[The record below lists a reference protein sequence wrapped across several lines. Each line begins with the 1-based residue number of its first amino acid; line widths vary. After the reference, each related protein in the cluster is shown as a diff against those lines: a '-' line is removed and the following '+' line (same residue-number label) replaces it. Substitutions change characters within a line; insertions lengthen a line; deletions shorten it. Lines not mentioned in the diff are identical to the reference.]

1 MIHTDRAIV
10 VEGKYDKIK
19 LSGMIDGV
27 IVCTGGFRIYKD
39 KEMQAMLRTL
49 ANKQGLAV
57 LTDSDAAGFQIRG
70 FIRNICGKEKIRIY
84 KDKEMQ
90 AMLRTLANK
99 QGLAVLTDSDAAGFQ
114 IRGFIRNICGKEK
127 IVDVYI
133 PDLYGKEKRKQHP
146 SKEGKL
152 GVEGIPEQLLQK
164 AFEEAGV
171 GVQQVQRAA
180 QPITKMDLFELGLS
194 GTADSAQ
201 RRKQLMRHLNL
212 PEHLTT
218 NALVTVLAA
227 LMTREEL
234 YSQCSSL
241 LMQEEE

>member
-1 MIHTDRAIV
+1 MGCFFGNIKEEKKKPA
-10 VEGKYDKIK
+10 YQNFDKQV
-19 LSGMIDGV
+19 S
-27 IVCTGGFRIYKD
+27 R
-39 KEMQAMLRTL
+39 
-49 ANKQGLAV
+49 
-57 LTDSDAAGFQIRG
+57 S
-70 FIRNICGKEKIRIY
+70 
-84 KDKEMQ
+84 
-90 AMLRTLANK
+90 
-99 QGLAVLTDSDAAGFQ
+99 
-114 IRGFIRNICGKEK
+114 ICGKEK

-201 RRKQLMRHLNL
+201 RRKQLMHRLNL

-227 LMTREEL
+227 LMTREQL
-234 YSQCSSL
+234 YSQCSAL
-241 LMQEEE
+241 LTQEEE

>member
-1 MIHTDRAIV
+1 MIRIREAV
-10 VEGKYDKIK
+10 LVEGRYDKNT
-19 LSGMIDGV
+19 LSQVVDTAIFE
-27 IVCTGGFRIYKD
+27 TGGFGILKD
-39 KEMQAMLRTL
+39 KERIEFLRQV
-49 ANKQGLAV
+49 AAKRGLV
-57 LTDSDAAGFQIRG
+57 IFTDSDGAGFV
-70 FIRNICGKEKIRIY
+70 IRNRLKSLLPPQQLL
-84 KDKEMQ
+84 Q
-90 AMLRTLANK
+90 A
-99 QGLAVLTDSDAAGFQ
+99 
-114 IRGFIRNICGKEK
+114 
-127 IVDVYI
+127 YI
-133 PDLYGKEKRKQHP
+133 PQIAGKEKRKQHP